1 MKPKLWHHLMTGLGL
16 LILLAVTVFV
26 LLRWQSLPEQI
37 PTHFD
42 GAGQADAYSSGKG
55 GLIMLL
61 FTAWG
66 MYALITVTS
75 FFPSTWNMPGK
86 NRPAGL
92 RAGADML
99 AVLRVQMAFMFAWLL
114 FCTAAGRDLGVWF
127 LPVTL
132 GSTALNLVIGV
143 VRALRS

>member
-1 MKPKLWHHLMTGLGL
+1 MRQKLWHHIMTGIGFAL
-16 LILLAVTVFV
+16 LLAATAFV
-26 LLRWQSLPEQI
+26 LLRWQDLPELI

-42 GAGQADAYSSGKG
+42 AAGQADAYSSGKG

-66 MYALITVTS
+66 LYAVITVTS

-99 AVLRVQMAFMFAWLL
+99 ALLRVQFAFMFAWLL
-114 FCTAAGRDLGVWF
+114 FCSAAGRDLGAWF

-132 GSTALNLVIGV
+132 GSTFLNLLIGI

>member
-1 MKPKLWHHLMTGLGL
+1 MRQKLWHHIMTGLGL
-16 LILLAVTVFV
+16 LMLLAATAFV

-42 GAGQADAYSSGKG
+42 AAGQADAYGSKG
-55 GLIMLL
+55 SLIMLL
-61 FTAWG
+61 LTAWG
-66 MYALITVTS
+66 LYALITVTS
-75 FFPSTWNMPGK
+75 FFPSTWNVPGK

-92 RAGADML
+92 RAAADTL
-99 AVLRVQMAFMFAWLL
+99 AVMRVQFAFMFAWLL
-114 FCTAAGRDLGVWF
+114 FCSAVGRDLGVWF

-132 GSTALNLVIGV
+132 GGITLNLAICI

>member
-1 MKPKLWHHLMTGLGL
+1 MKQKLWHHIMTGLGL
-16 LILLAVTVFV
+16 LMLLAATIFV
-26 LLRWQSLPEQI
+26 LLHWQSLPEQI

-42 GAGQADAYSSGKG
+42 GAGQASAYGGKG
-55 GLIMLL
+55 SLIMLL
-61 FTAWG
+61 FLSWG

-92 RAGADML
+92 RAAADML
-99 AVLRVQMAFMFAWLL
+99 ALLRVQMAFMFAWLL
-114 FCTAAGRDLGVWF
+114 FCSAAGRDLGVWF

-132 GSTALNLVIGV
+132 GTITLNVLIGI